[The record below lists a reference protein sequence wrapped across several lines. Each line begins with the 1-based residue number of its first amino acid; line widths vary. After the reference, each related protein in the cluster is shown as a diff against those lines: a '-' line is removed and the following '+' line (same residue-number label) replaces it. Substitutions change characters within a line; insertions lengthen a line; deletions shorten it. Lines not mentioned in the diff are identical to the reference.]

1 MPGKSPPAPS
11 FSNPNYGEGGEEA
24 KKENYGEEE
33 GEAKREEGKEEPVIA
48 PPPPSPAELPL
59 IDNI

>member
-11 FSNPNYGEGGEEA
+11 FSNPNYGEEVEA
-24 KKENYGEEE
+24 KKENYGEGE
-33 GEAKREEGKEEPVIA
+33 GEAKREEGKKEPVIA
-48 PPPPSPAELPL
+48 PPQASPAELPL